1 MLFNR
6 NEEEPIVEIEELGK
20 NKDSFSYKVVRE
32 KERELIYRLI
42 HEDLASAKML
52 HIVIYNNSVY
62 SSGS

>member
-32 KERELIYRLI
+32 K
-42 HEDLASAKML
+42 KG
-52 HIVIYNNSVY
+52 N
-62 SSGS
+62 